1 MSISKTEVI
10 KSLIWKWLER
20 CSVQVVTFIVT
31 IILARI
37 LVPEDYG
44 LIALVL
50 VFVNLSNVIV
60 DGGLNMAL
68 VQKKEADNVDFSTI
82 FYTNLLLA
90 MFLYVLL
97 FLSSGFIAQF

>member
-90 MFLYVLL
+90 MFLL
-97 FLSSGFIAQF
+97 